1 MARNII
7 DTIKKIFKNLES
19 QISDEDKLRISPAK
33 KRSISPPL
41 PKYIDSNM
49 KVLKNCKVS
58 YKLLLNDNTSIF
70 GLTFDNKTYVLIQ
83 GESLL
88 ENGFSPGF
96 LVKSSDASSFA
107 DGFKLFSI
115 SEELVTLNPDSD
127 LSLNLIDR
135 LFGLVPDE
143 QLNIEY
149 NINDILAFYSEFEV
163 WEIDN
168 EIFDIKNENDLYRI
182 YILWRISNEKELAD
196 SHKFPLKLQY
206 TTLEQFVKLTQ
217 NSNSKH
223 VAKVLY
229 RAISSTS
236 WEHCY
241 LELYRC
247 IENLYTVYH
256 IDYLQDRLKTDT
268 NNIASSLEDIGFKSR
283 EGKDVIRIFR
293 KLNINQYLLKRLKEE
308 VFDNKTSEKI
318 IISQDTLKSL
328 KKLVLENKMSKSEDD
343 ISLLFGK
350 LEKEFN
356 ESSNENLSGITEK
369 MAEKLYEIRCNIAH
383 LKYKHNHV
391 NFNDKQWNEII
402 FSILSIIE
410 ELYDIYGKRLE
421 ELV

>member
-7 DTIKKIFKNLES
+7 DTIKKIFNNLES

-33 KRSISPPL
+33 KRSISPPS
-41 PKYIDSNM
+41 PEYTESNM

-58 YKLLLNDNTSIF
+58 YKILLNNNTSIF
-70 GLTFDNKTYVLIQ
+70 GLTFDNKTYVLIL
-83 GESLL
+83 GESQL
-88 ENGFSPGF
+88 ESEFSPGF
-96 LVKSSDASSFA
+96 LVKSSDTMNFA
-107 DGFKLFSI
+107 DGFKLFAI
-115 SEELVTLNPDSD
+115 SEELVTLNSDND

-149 NINDILAFYSEFEV
+149 NINEILSFYPNFEV
-163 WEIDN
+163 WEIDKD
-168 EIFDIKNENDLYRI
+168 IFDIKNENDLYRI
-182 YILWRISNEKELAD
+182 YILWRISNEKELVD
-196 SHKFPLKLQY
+196 SHKFSLKFLY
-206 TTLEQFVKLTQ
+206 NTLEQFVKLTQ

-223 VAKVLY
+223 IAKVLY

-268 NNIASSLEDIGFKSR
+268 NNIASSLEDIGFKSP
-283 EGKDVIRIFR
+283 EGKDVIKIFR
-293 KLNINQYLLKRLKEE
+293 KLNINQYLLKKLKEE
-308 VFDNKTSEKI
+308 VFSNKTSEKI

-328 KKLVLENKMSKSEDD
+328 KELVENKMTKNEDD

-356 ESSNENLSGITEK
+356 KNCNENLLGITEK

-402 FSILSIIE
+402 FIILNIIE
-410 ELYDIYGKRLE
+410 ELYDIYGKRLD